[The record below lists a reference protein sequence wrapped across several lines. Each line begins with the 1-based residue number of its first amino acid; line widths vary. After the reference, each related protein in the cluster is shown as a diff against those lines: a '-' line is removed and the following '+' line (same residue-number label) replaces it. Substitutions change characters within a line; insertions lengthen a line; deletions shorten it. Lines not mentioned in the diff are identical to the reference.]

1 MRSRPPDRKN
11 GEAPLA
17 TNEKGPRSE
26 STRAANI
33 AAVQKTSKPKLPSFD
48 KRHDLA
54 ARILDPRERAEF
66 LALLAEGDRLI
77 IHARETR
84 RLAWLIFALHEGA
97 P

>member
-17 TNEKGPRSE
+17 TNEKGLS
-26 STRAANI
+26 SKSARAANI
-33 AAVQKTSKPKLPSFD
+33 VSDQKTSKRKLPLYD
-48 KRHDLA
+48 NRHELA

>member
-1 MRSRPPDRKN
+1 MKSRPPNPRS
-11 GEAPLA
+11 GEGPLA
-17 TNEKGPRSE
+17 TNEKAPQTKTPG
-26 STRAANI
+26 ANVSV
-33 AAVQKTSKPKLPSFD
+33 VQKTSKRKLPPRD
-48 KRHDLA
+48 KRRLLA
-54 ARILDPRERAEF
+54 RRIADPVERAEF